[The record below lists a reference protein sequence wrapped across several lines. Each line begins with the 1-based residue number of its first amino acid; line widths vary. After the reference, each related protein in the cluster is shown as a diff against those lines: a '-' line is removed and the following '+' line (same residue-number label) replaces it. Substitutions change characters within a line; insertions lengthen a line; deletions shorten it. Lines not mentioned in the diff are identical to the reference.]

1 MSRKVISLSG
11 CRWQMERMR
20 PGQGQLEGLHLLP
33 AEYQGTHFSWNFA
46 TVPGDVYSDLHRAN
60 EIDDPFFGRNMHK
73 AKWAAEYEWW
83 YCHRFA
89 VTDTMKDKK
98 IRLIFEGVDYSCE
111 VWLNGTYLGR
121 HEGMF
126 SAFEFDITDVVSWA
140 DWRDGSNM
148 LMVKLDP
155 PPKNYRNCGGK
166 KVNFSGDYFS
176 GLVPFGIWRPVRI
189 EATEQVRIDSV
200 CTDIT
205 VQNETINDG
214 SGNAQVALT
223 LDMVNHAEFSQKV
236 NVKGTLTGKNCETA
250 STEFLVEV
258 DAPVGESQVTT
269 TISID
274 QAKLWWPWDM
284 GEQNLYELLLTVVQG
299 DVILDTTSEV
309 IGLRE
314 VVMDFN
320 PGFDNEFPW
329 TFIINGNKHFLR
341 SACWGGQPSFFYGKN
356 SLKKY
361 KDRLAMV
368 KEANINNLRIFGWH
382 PPEIPDFYK
391 ICDELGITVWTN
403 FTLATQAYPKEQEFI
418 DGVLHECIATVKE
431 RRNHPSQIFWMGGEE
446 VFFSGAHEESG
457 NKQLM
462 EVIGE
467 TLKDYTNIPYGLAS
481 PLSSE
486 SAQNMGFRA
495 NESMHANEHYYQGG
509 KEYMEEYYPALD
521 CAIIPELTAAS
532 APNIDSLKKFIP
544 EDELWPMG
552 PSWAYHW
559 ADIDMLINLNYEVFG
574 DYKMASLEEF
584 VEATQIAQG
593 TVIQF
598 ALETY
603 RRRKPKMSGVALCHF
618 ITHVPDIK
626 WGVVDYYGKKKI
638 AFDWLKR
645 TYAPLLPSLHF
656 EKRRWNA
663 GSEFSSQLWIVN
675 DFQKEFSDLTLEWQ
689 IIYNGKTTHITGSQ
703 QVNIKRDSSE
713 QFVDINWQVPSDA
726 QGTFDVAVAI
736 KDAHGKE
743 LANNIYTLLIG
754 DQAQAKSKSL
764 EYLTQAQAR
773 LDKYGHSVYR
783 YWPEMWEEQD

>member
-1 MSRKVISLSG
+1 MSRITKNLSG
-11 CRWQMERMR
+11 SRWQMERMR
-20 PGQGQLEGLHLLP
+20 PGQGEKEGLHLLP

-46 TVPGDVYSDLHRAN
+46 TVPGDVYTDLYRAN
-60 EIDDPFFGRNMHK
+60 EIADPYFGRNMHR

-83 YCHRFA
+83 YCHRFEVPA
-89 VTDTMKDKK
+89 EMKGKK
-98 IRLIFEGVDYSCE
+98 IRLVFEGVDYSCE
-111 VWLNGTYLGR
+111 VWLNGTRLGA

-148 LMVKLDP
+148 LMIKLDP

-189 EATEQVRIDSV
+189 EATEPVRIDSIR
-200 CTDIT
+200 TDVT
-205 VQNETINDG
+205 VPSDTQ
-214 SGNAQVALT
+214 AQVALT
-223 LDMVNHAEFSQKV
+223 LDVENHSNDAQA
-236 NVKGTLTGKNCETA
+236 LTVSGVLRGENCETA
-250 STEFLVEV
+250 DLAFSFDVKVQTG
-258 DAPVGESQVTT
+258 ASQVSTT
-269 TISID
+269 LAVED
-274 QAKLWWPWDM
+274 AKLWWPWDM
-284 GEQNLYELLLTVVQG
+284 GDQNLYELQVELKQG
-299 DVILDTTSEV
+299 DTQLDNTTET

-314 VVMDFN
+314 ITMDFN
-320 PGFDNEFPW
+320 PGYTREDNEFPW
-329 TFIINGNKHFLR
+329 TFVINGKRHFLR
-341 SACWGGQPSFFYGKN
+341 SACWGGQPSFFYGRN

-361 KDRLAMV
+361 EDRLAMV

-403 FTLATQAYPKEQEFI
+403 FTLATQAYPSDKEFV

-457 NKQLM
+457 NKHLM
-462 EVIGE
+462 EVIGK
-467 TLKDYTNIPYGLAS
+467 TLEDYTNVPYGLAS

-486 SAQNMGFRA
+486 SAQNMGFKPH
-495 NESMHANEHYYQGG
+495 ESMHANEHYYQGG
-509 KEYMEEYYPALD
+509 KEYMEEYYPSLD

-532 APNIDSLKKFIP
+532 APSISSLKKFIP

-559 ADIDMLINLNYEVFG
+559 ADIDMLKNLNFEVFN
-574 DYKMASLEEF
+574 DYRLGSLEEF

-638 AFDWLKR
+638 SFDWLKR
-645 TYAPLLPSLHF
+645 TYQPLLPSLQF

-663 GSEFSSQLWIVN
+663 GSTFNAQLFIVN
-675 DFQKEFSDLTLEWQ
+675 DYQKSFDDLSLEWAVL
-689 IIYNGKTTHITGSQ
+689 YDGKETAVKGVQ
-703 QVNIKRDSSE
+703 KVNVELDSAKS
-713 QFVDINWQVPSDA
+713 FVDIAWDVPADA
-726 QGTFDVAVAI
+726 EGTFEVAVSI
-736 KDAHGKE
+736 KDASGAE
-743 LANNIYTLLIG
+743 LSENHYTLLVG
-754 DQAQAKSKSL
+754 DQAEAKAQSL
-764 EYLTQAQAR
+764 KFLSEAQAR
-773 LDKYGHSVYR
+773 LDKCGHSIYR
-783 YWPEMWEEQD
+783 YWPEMWEEKDEE